1 MANEV
6 ASLGVKVDASGIES
20 GTKALDA
27 LAQQGPKV
35 EQAMAGVEG
44 AAVKTGKS
52 LKTMG
57 DGSAKG
63 LDEIGRSA
71 PRAAESLGR
80 VAKSAED
87 ATRALAGINAS
98 VASLGQV
105 TTVAG
110 QSARGIAG
118 FSASLQAS
126 QKSLTDMQAQVRAT
140 STVVAQLSTALTAT
154 VPAAQA
160 AAKAQAD
167 AAKSAVDMSAAFK
180 SASDQFRAYSTVAVS
195 ASDAGQKAA
204 KSMDTTATAARA
216 LTSAMAMV
224 GVGFGA
230 QELITLADGYGK
242 VTAQLRLATNG
253 ASDYAA
259 AMESVRRISRSAQQ
273 GLGEVGTLYARIAN
287 GTAEL
292 GISQRRLSEITEVVA
307 LSLRASN
314 ATASEASSA
323 MLQLSQAFASGVL
336 RGEEFNAV
344 NEAATRLMKALA
356 DGIGQPVGALRKMAE
371 EGKLTA
377 QVLATALP
385 KALEEV
391 RIEAAKMQTIG
402 GSFTVLKNSM
412 MEFFGT
418 TAQSSGAVSGITT
431 SVELLADNL
440 NLLTAAAIG
449 FGATKLSQFMVTA
462 GAAATK
468 NATDTIA
475 YVAALNQQRA
485 AAIAAAEAE
494 AAVSA
499 ARVAGLSALQAKLV
513 AERQAALTE
522 ASAATSTA
530 ARTQA
535 LMAASVAE
543 LNLTRTSAQLTT
555 ATVAQ
560 TAAQTAL
567 TAAVT
572 ATSTAATVASR
583 ALTLVGGPIG
593 LITTALGLGVTA
605 WAAWG
610 SSAESASAQAKNAIV
625 SGHQDIVSRLD
636 EQIRKL
642 SQRAGLLAIGNVAAA
657 RDEDPAAQELGRLNS
672 RIQEMR
678 AQGAS
683 LSGPDQIVLI
693 ELQRQYEN
701 LNSSLEKRKGLQEQI
716 NGLGV
721 QDRLN
726 ALEMKKGGFS
736 KDWLE
741 ELKTRQDALKAGII
755 TAKEY
760 AAAVNEMNKRRYE
773 STAEGKEAAKL
784 ARAGKAGAGR
794 IAKADLSS
802 DLADIQ
808 IQYRMLTTASGN
820 AERLLDAQRAA
831 GLVSEREYYAQKRK
845 FVEDNAAL
853 QIRELEDEN
862 KRYAQ
867 QAATGADKINNEKKI
882 AQNTAKMAEIRAKA
896 DTDIKISTLQQEE
909 ANRQLEASYKALEQ
923 SMAGYLKTSADR
935 YQRELQGMG
944 LGNQWRDQ
952 NAAANQ
958 INDRYESQRNDLRNN
973 RERLELE
980 KKWNSDLEE
989 QYQRRLEIINDANQK
1004 ALGLDADYWRRRLQ
1018 MQQDWTVGA
1027 SEALTNYLNDAN
1039 NTAAL
1044 TEKAF
1049 TNGISGMEDALV
1061 SFVTTG
1067 KLSFSQL
1074 ANSIIAD
1081 ITRIIIK
1088 QQLAAAIGGAGGSN
1102 WLGGLVGGLF
1112 GTSGTAAVANVLPG
1126 NPLDNLLNLTGNFVA
1141 NAKGGVYDSPSLSMY
1156 SNQVHSTPKV
1166 FAFAKGA
1173 GVFAEAGPEAIMPL
1187 TRNSAGV
1194 LGVRAMRDT
1203 AGGDGAGNSRRAAAP
1218 ININIPVAGQVDRR
1232 TKDQLAFRASQ
1243 ELRRVQ
1249 RFS

>member
-6 ASLGVKVDASGIES
+6 ASLGVKVDASGVEAATKSLES
-20 GTKALDA
+20 
-27 LAQQGPKV
+27 LAAQGAKT
-35 EQAMAGVEG
+35 EKAMAGIEG
-44 AAVKTGKS
+44 ASEKTGKS
-52 LKTMG
+52 LKTLG
-57 DGSAKG
+57 DGANKG
-63 LDEIGRSA
+63 LENVSKSA
-71 PRAAESLGR
+71 PAAADGMGR
-80 VAKSAED
+80 VARSAED
-87 ATRALAGINAS
+87 AKRSLASMNAS
-98 VASLGQV
+98 AAGLSQV
-105 TTVAG
+105 TVIAN
-110 QSARGIAG
+110 QSARG
-118 FSASLQAS
+118 
-126 QKSLTDMQAQVRAT
+126 M
-140 STVVAQLSTALTAT
+140 
-154 VPAAQA
+154 
-160 AAKAQAD
+160 D
-167 AAKSAVDMSAAFK
+167 AA
-180 SASDQFRAYSTVAVS
+180 
-195 ASDAGQKAA
+195 
-204 KSMDTTATAARA
+204 ATAARTLASA
-216 LTSAMAMV
+216 LAVV

-230 QELITLADGYGK
+230 QELISMVDGYGK
-242 VTAQLRLATNG
+242 VTAQLRLATSG
-253 ASDYAA
+253 ASDFAA
-259 AMESVRRISRSAQQ
+259 AMDSVRSISRSAQQ

-344 NEAATRLMKALA
+344 NEAAPRLMKALA

-371 EGKLTA
+371 EGKLTSE
-377 QVLATALP
+377 VLATALP

-391 RIEAAKMQTIG
+391 RVEAAKMQTIG

-412 MEFFGT
+412 TEFFGT
-418 TAQSSGAVSGITT
+418 TAQSSGAVSGITK

-440 NLLTAAAIG
+440 NLVTSAAIG
-449 FGATKLSQFMVTA
+449 FGATKLAQTLAEV
-462 GAAATK
+462 GARAIENSTK
-468 NATDTIA
+468 TVA
-475 YVAALNQQRA
+475 YVTSLNQQRVA
-485 AAIAAAEAE
+485 SIAVAEAE
-494 AAVSA
+494 AAVTA
-499 ARVAGLSALQAKLV
+499 ARVSGLTALQAKLV
-513 AERQAALTE
+513 AERQAALTDA
-522 ASAATSTA
+522 ASATSTA
-530 ARTQA
+530 VRTQA

-543 LNLTRTSAQLTT
+543 LNLTRTSAQLTAAT
-555 ATVAQ
+555 AAQ
-560 TAAQTAL
+560 TVAQTAL
-567 TAAVT
+567 TAAIT

-583 ALTLVGGPIG
+583 ALDLIGGPVG

-605 WAAWG
+605 WMAWG
-610 SSAESASAQAKNAIV
+610 NSAESASAQAKNAIV

-726 ALEMKKGGFS
+726 ALEMKKGGFT
-736 KDWLE
+736 KEWMD
-741 ELKTRQDALKAGII
+741 ELKTWTDALNGGLK
-755 TAKEY
+755 TSKEF
-760 AAAVNEMNKRRYE
+760 AAHVTEMNKRRYE

-794 IAKADLSS
+794 IAKADLAS

-1027 SEALTNYLNDAN
+1027 SEALTNYLDEAN

-1044 TEKAF
+1044 SERAF
-1049 TNGISGMEDALV
+1049 TRGISGMEDALV

-1067 KLSFSQL
+1067 RLSFKQL
-1074 ANSIIAD
+1074 ADSIIA
-1081 ITRIIIK
+1081 
-1088 QQLAAAIGGAGGSN
+1088 
-1102 WLGGLVGGLF
+1102 
-1112 GTSGTAAVANVLPG
+1112 
-1126 NPLDNLLNLTGNFVA
+1126 
-1141 NAKGGVYDSPSLSMY
+1141 
-1156 SNQVHSTPKV
+1156 
-1166 FAFAKGA
+1166 
-1173 GVFAEAGPEAIMPL
+1173 
-1187 TRNSAGV
+1187 
-1194 LGVRAMRDT
+1194 
-1203 AGGDGAGNSRRAAAP
+1203 
-1218 ININIPVAGQVDRR
+1218 
-1232 TKDQLAFRASQ
+1232 
-1243 ELRRVQ
+1243 
-1249 RFS
+1249 

>member
-6 ASLGVKVDASGIES
+6 ASLGVKVDASGVEAATKSLES
-20 GTKALDA
+20 
-27 LAQQGPKV
+27 LAAQGAKT
-35 EQAMAGVEG
+35 EKAMAGIEG
-44 AAVKTGKS
+44 ASEKTGKS
-52 LKTMG
+52 LKTLG
-57 DGSAKG
+57 DGANKG
-63 LDEIGRSA
+63 LENVSKSA
-71 PRAAESLGR
+71 PAAADGMGR
-80 VAKSAED
+80 VARSAED
-87 ATRALAGINAS
+87 AKRSLASMNAS
-98 VASLGQV
+98 AAGLSQV
-105 TTVAG
+105 TVIAN
-110 QSARGIAG
+110 QSARG
-118 FSASLQAS
+118 
-126 QKSLTDMQAQVRAT
+126 M
-140 STVVAQLSTALTAT
+140 
-154 VPAAQA
+154 
-160 AAKAQAD
+160 D
-167 AAKSAVDMSAAFK
+167 AA
-180 SASDQFRAYSTVAVS
+180 
-195 ASDAGQKAA
+195 
-204 KSMDTTATAARA
+204 ATAARTLASA
-216 LTSAMAMV
+216 LAVV

-230 QELITLADGYGK
+230 QELISMVDGYGK
-242 VTAQLRLATNG
+242 VTAQLRLATSG
-253 ASDYAA
+253 ASDFAA
-259 AMESVRRISRSAQQ
+259 AMDSVRSISRSAQQ

-344 NEAATRLMKALA
+344 NEAAPRLMKALA

-371 EGKLTA
+371 EGKLTSE
-377 QVLATALP
+377 VLATALP

-391 RIEAAKMQTIG
+391 RVEAAKMQTIG

-412 MEFFGT
+412 TEFFGT
-418 TAQSSGAVSGITT
+418 TAQSSGAVSGITK

-440 NLLTAAAIG
+440 NLVTSAAIG
-449 FGATKLSQFMVTA
+449 FGATKLAQTLAEV
-462 GAAATK
+462 GARAIENSTK
-468 NATDTIA
+468 TVA
-475 YVAALNQQRA
+475 YVTSLNQQRVA
-485 AAIAAAEAE
+485 SIAVAEAE
-494 AAVSA
+494 AAVTA
-499 ARVAGLSALQAKLV
+499 ARVSGLTALQAKLV
-513 AERQAALTE
+513 AERQAALTDA
-522 ASAATSTA
+522 ASATSTA
-530 ARTQA
+530 VRTQA

-543 LNLTRTSAQLTT
+543 LNLTRTSAQLTAAT
-555 ATVAQ
+555 AAQ
-560 TAAQTAL
+560 TVAQTAL
-567 TAAVT
+567 TAAIT

-583 ALTLVGGPIG
+583 ALDLIGGPVG

-605 WAAWG
+605 WMAWG
-610 SSAESASAQAKNAIV
+610 NSAESASAQAKNAIV

-726 ALEMKKGGFS
+726 ALEMKKGGFT
-736 KDWLE
+736 KEWMD
-741 ELKTRQDALKAGII
+741 ELKTWTDALNGGLK
-755 TAKEY
+755 TSKEF
-760 AAAVNEMNKRRYE
+760 AAHVTEMNKRRYE

-794 IAKADLSS
+794 IAKADLAS

-958 INDRYESQRNDLRNN
+958 INDRYEAQRNDLRNN

-1018 MQQDWTVGA
+1018 LQQDWTVGA
-1027 SEALTNYLNDAN
+1027 SEALTNYLNEAN

-1044 TEKAF
+1044 TERAF

-1067 KLSFSQL
+1067 KLSFTQL
-1074 ANSIIAD
+1074 ANSILAD

-1088 QQLAAAIGGAGGSN
+1088 QQLAAAIGGGGGMN

-1112 GTSGTAAVANVLPG
+1112 GTTGTAAVASALPG
-1126 NPLDNLLNLTGNFVA
+1126 NSLDNFLNLNNNFVA

-1156 SNQVHSTPKV
+1156 SNQVHTTPKV

-1173 GVFAEAGPEAIMPL
+1173 GIFAEAGPEAIMPL
-1187 TRNSAGV
+1187 ARAADGS
-1194 LGVRAMRDT
+1194 LGVRTMQPK
-1203 AGGDGAGNSRRAAAP
+1203 GDGASAVTNLNVTVQGQPGMSRTTAMQQGAA
-1218 ININIPVAGQVDRR
+1218 IGQGIQMALKRN
-1232 TKDQLAFRASQ
+1232 T
-1243 ELRRVQ
+1243 
-1249 RFS
+1249 

>member
-6 ASLGVKVDASGIES
+6 ASLGVKVDASGVEAATKSLES
-20 GTKALDA
+20 
-27 LAQQGPKV
+27 LAAQGAKT
-35 EQAMAGVEG
+35 EKAMAGIEG
-44 AAVKTGKS
+44 ASEKTGKS
-52 LKTMG
+52 LKTLG
-57 DGSAKG
+57 DGANKG
-63 LDEIGRSA
+63 LENVSKSA
-71 PRAAESLGR
+71 PAAADGMGR
-80 VAKSAED
+80 VARSAED
-87 ATRALAGINAS
+87 AKRSLASMSAS
-98 VASLGQV
+98 AAGLSQV
-105 TTVAG
+105 TLAAN
-110 QSARGIAG
+110 QSARG
-118 FSASLQAS
+118 
-126 QKSLTDMQAQVRAT
+126 M
-140 STVVAQLSTALTAT
+140 
-154 VPAAQA
+154 
-160 AAKAQAD
+160 D
-167 AAKSAVDMSAAFK
+167 AA
-180 SASDQFRAYSTVAVS
+180 
-195 ASDAGQKAA
+195 
-204 KSMDTTATAARA
+204 ATAARTLASA
-216 LTSAMAMV
+216 LAVV

-230 QELITLADGYGK
+230 QELISMVDGYGK
-242 VTAQLRLATNG
+242 VTAQLRLATSG
-253 ASDYAA
+253 ASDFAA
-259 AMESVRRISRSAQQ
+259 AMESVRSISRSAQQ

-323 MLQLSQAFASGVL
+323 MLQLSQAFSSGVL

-344 NEAATRLMKALA
+344 NEAAPRLMKALA

-371 EGKLTA
+371 EGKLTSE
-377 QVLATALP
+377 VLATALP

-391 RIEAAKMQTIG
+391 RVEAAKMQTIG

-412 MEFFGT
+412 TEFFGT
-418 TAQSSGAVSGITT
+418 TAQSSGAVSGITK

-440 NLLTAAAIG
+440 NLVTAAAIG
-449 FGATKLSQFMVTA
+449 FGTTKLAQTLAEV
-462 GAAATK
+462 GARAIENSTK
-468 NATDTIA
+468 TVA
-475 YVAALNQQRA
+475 YVTSLTQQRA
-485 AAIAAAEAE
+485 ASIAVAEAE
-494 AAVSA
+494 AAVTA
-499 ARVAGLSALQAKLV
+499 ARVSGLTALQAKLV
-513 AERQAALTE
+513 AERQAALTDA
-522 ASAATSTA
+522 ASATSTA
-530 ARTQA
+530 VRTQA

-543 LNLTRTSAQLTT
+543 LNLTRTSAQLTAAT
-555 ATVAQ
+555 AAQ
-560 TAAQTAL
+560 TVAQTAL
-567 TAAVT
+567 TAAIT

-583 ALTLVGGPIG
+583 ALDLIGGPVG

-605 WAAWG
+605 WMAWG
-610 SSAESASAQAKNAIV
+610 NSAESASAQAKNAIV
-625 SGHQDIVSRLD
+625 SGHQEIVSRLD
-636 EQIRKL
+636 EQIMKL
-642 SQRAGLLAIGNVAAA
+642 TQRAGLLAIGNVAAA

-678 AQGAS
+678 SQGAA

-726 ALEMKKGGFS
+726 ALEMKKGGFT
-736 KDWLE
+736 KEWLA
-741 ELKTRQDALKAGII
+741 ELKTWDDALKAGLK
-755 TAKEY
+755 TPKEY
-760 AAAVNEMNKRRYE
+760 AAAVNEMNKRRYD

-845 FVEDNAAL
+845 FVEDNSAL

-1067 KLSFSQL
+1067 KLSFTQL

-1112 GTSGTAAVANVLPG
+1112 GTSGTAAVANMLPG

-1203 AGGDGAGNSRRAAAP
+1203 AGGDAGNSRRAAAP